1 MAKKQQAAA
10 APAPTVVPVVPP
22 QGASLTTAVLQAHGY
37 IVLFV
42 ALFFLGEAVGFS
54 VNKIGE
60 EREECSEGF
69 YFYFSF
75 LYNIQSFSLWPTI
88 SWQLFLAFTA
98 YIRSPVHPYLH
109 QKR

>member
-42 ALFFLGEAVGFS
+42 ALFFLGESVGFS
-54 VNKIGE
+54 VSKIGKRKE
-60 EREECSEGF
+60 KSVQKVSTSTFPFYIIYSHLVSGPLSHGSCS
-69 YFYFSF
+69 
-75 LYNIQSFSLWPTI
+75 
-88 SWQLFLAFTA
+88 
-98 YIRSPVHPYLH
+98 
-109 QKR
+109 

>member
-42 ALFFLGEAVGFS
+42 ALFFLGESVGFS
-54 VNKIGE
+54 VSKIGKRKE
-60 EREECSEGF
+60 K
-69 YFYFSF
+69 
-75 LYNIQSFSLWPTI
+75 NVQKVSLLL
-88 SWQLFLAFTA
+88 LFLF
-98 YIRSPVHPYLH
+98 I
-109 QKR
+109 

>member
-42 ALFFLGEAVGFS
+42 ALFFLGESVGFS
-54 VNKIGE
+54 VSKIGE

-69 YFYFSF
+69 FTSTLPFYIIYSH
-75 LYNIQSFSLWPTI
+75 LVSGPLSRG
-88 SWQLFLAFTA
+88 SC
-98 YIRSPVHPYLH
+98 S
-109 QKR
+109 